1 MALIEARSLTRI
13 YHLDSGRVVRFRDG
27 RIVGDM
33 RQVPV
38 AADAGTEA
46 DAAADTAPEEAALP

>member
-1 MALIEARSLTRI
+1 MTVVLVTHDPEVAR
-13 YHLDSGRVVRFRDG
+13 HAARVVRFRDG

-38 AADAGTEA
+38 AADAGTKA
-46 DAAADTAPEEAALP
+46 DAAANTAPEEAALP